1 MKSVIYILLWILFLS
16 CSTVYKTTEFNI
28 ANSPEEPDYEN
39 KNSWAVL
46 PQVWNPSLEEIVG
59 KPKVKN
65 ADVFYVYP
73 TLLTDKKDPSW
84 NADVKKASIKK
95 DVLQKAVAYQ
105 ASAWVRAA
113 NLYVPYYR
121 QAHYR
126 IFVEPY
132 SSQGKGAGLI
142 AYQDV
147 RKAFKYYLEN
157 YNNSKPII
165 IAGHSQGAIHA
176 LELLKEFF
184 DGKPL
189 QKKLIAAYL
198 VGTKVNYDEFKSIP
212 LLNKP
217 EAVGGFV
224 SWNTYKI
231 NHLPKSYEK
240 WFKGGVVSNPIS
252 WDENIEGS
260 SKLHLGVLASNK
272 KIYPKSLSVSKIDGI
287 LWSTL
292 PKIKNRFLLS
302 FIRNYHF
309 ADINL
314 FWKDIEEN
322 AVLRMNNWFKINQ
335 KQ

>member
-1 MKSVIYILLWILFLS
+1 LKSVIYILLWILFLS

-28 ANSPEEPDYEN
+28 ESSPVELDYKN
-39 KNSWAVL
+39 KDSWAVL
-46 PQVWNPSLEEIVG
+46 PEVWNPSLEQIVG
-59 KPKVKN
+59 KPKEKN

-95 DVLQKAVAYQ
+95 DILQKAVAYQ
-105 ASAWVRAA
+105 ASAWVKAA

-184 DGKPL
+184 DG
-189 QKKLIAAYL
+189 
-198 VGTKVNYDEFKSIP
+198 
-212 LLNKP
+212 
-217 EAVGGFV
+217 
-224 SWNTYKI
+224 
-231 NHLPKSYEK
+231 
-240 WFKGGVVSNPIS
+240 
-252 WDENIEGS
+252 
-260 SKLHLGVLASNK
+260 
-272 KIYPKSLSVSKIDGI
+272 
-287 LWSTL
+287 
-292 PKIKNRFLLS
+292 
-302 FIRNYHF
+302 
-309 ADINL
+309 NL
-314 FWKDIEEN
+314 FRKS
-322 AVLRMNNWFKINQ
+322 
-335 KQ
+335 

>member
-1 MKSVIYILLWILFLS
+1 MEELEIQV
-16 CSTVYKTTEFNI
+16 VKT
-28 ANSPEEPDYEN
+28 
-39 KNSWAVL
+39 
-46 PQVWNPSLEEIVG
+46 
-59 KPKVKN
+59 PK
-65 ADVFYVYP
+65 D
-73 TLLTDKKDPSW
+73 
-84 NADVKKASIKK
+84 
-95 DVLQKAVAYQ
+95 
-105 ASAWVRAA
+105 
-113 NLYVPYYR
+113 
-121 QAHYR
+121 
-126 IFVEPY
+126 
-132 SSQGKGAGLI
+132 
-142 AYQDV
+142 
-147 RKAFKYYLEN
+147 
-157 YNNSKPII
+157 
-165 IAGHSQGAIHA
+165 
-176 LELLKEFF
+176 
-184 DGKPL
+184 
-189 QKKLIAAYL
+189 
-198 VGTKVNYDEFKSIP
+198 YDEFKYIP

-260 SKLHLGVLASNK
+260 SKLHLGVLASDK

-292 PKIKNRFLLS
+292 PDIKNRFLLS

-322 AVLRMNNWFKINQ
+322 AVLRTNNWFKINQ

>member
-1 MKSVIYILLWILFLS
+1 MKSVIYISLWILFLS

-28 ANSPEEPDYEN
+28 ASSPKEPDYEN
-39 KNSWAVL
+39 KDSWAVL
-46 PQVWNPSLEEIVG
+46 PKVWNPSLEEIVG

-65 ADVFYVYP
+65 ADVFYIYP

-176 LELLKEFF
+176 LGLLKEFF

-198 VGTKVNYDEFKSIP
+198 VGTKVNYDEFKSIQ

-231 NHLPKSYEK
+231 NLLPKSYE
-240 WFKGGVVSNPIS
+240 
-252 WDENIEGS
+252 
-260 SKLHLGVLASNK
+260 
-272 KIYPKSLSVSKIDGI
+272 
-287 LWSTL
+287 
-292 PKIKNRFLLS
+292 
-302 FIRNYHF
+302 
-309 ADINL
+309 
-314 FWKDIEEN
+314 
-322 AVLRMNNWFKINQ
+322 
-335 KQ
+335 